1 MTAMSTAIT
10 RQIVLDT
17 ETTGFDPKTGD
28 LTMTRYRHV
37 VDEVENFFTEL
48 TLEDARAIKP
58 DAQIG
63 DYLTEINVTSPTG
76 LQEVARF
83 DNVFLEKQI
92 WEAIEARVT
101 PR

>member
-1 MTAMSTAIT
+1 MPGFRLEAMATVAPALFPEMK
-10 RQIVLDT
+10 RRGMLFVGLD
-17 ETTGFDPKTGD
+17 
-28 LTMTRYRHV
+28 V
-37 VDEVENFFTEL
+37 
-48 TLEDARAIKP
+48 
-58 DAQIG
+58 IG

-101 PR
+101 PRWRWAWTT